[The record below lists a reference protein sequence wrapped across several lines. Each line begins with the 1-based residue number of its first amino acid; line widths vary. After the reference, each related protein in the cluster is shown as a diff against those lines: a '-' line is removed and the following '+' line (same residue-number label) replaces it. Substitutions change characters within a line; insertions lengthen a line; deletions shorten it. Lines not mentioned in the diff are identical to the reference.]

1 MRLNNSIK
9 QAFVNSVLNDTGF
22 EDYTTKIQ
30 DRIKKYFYEIAP
42 PDVKKVYDNPKTQKY
57 IASNSVS
64 MTYGSEYLG
73 WFNTPLIPVDCVV
86 TDMDFLAEIAYL
98 KKQEIEQQQKR
109 WDLQNKLRGVID
121 SFTTVKTARESL
133 PEFCKYLPEVDGNRC
148 KTLPAI
154 AGLVADL
161 KNIGW
166 KTYVSPFGA
175 SVSKKIA

>member
-9 QAFVNSVLNDTGF
+9 QAFVKSVLDDSALV
-22 EDYTTKIQ
+22 DYTTQIN
-30 DRIKKYFYEIAP
+30 DRVKKYFYEIAP
-42 PDVKKVYDNPKTQKY
+42 PDVKKVYDNPKNQKY
-57 IASNSVS
+57 ISSNSVS

-73 WFNTPLIPVDCVV
+73 WFNTPLIPADCVV

-98 KKQEIEQQQKR
+98 KKQEREQQTKR
-109 WDLQNKLRGVID
+109 YDLEAKLRGVID

-161 KNIGW
+161 QNIGW
-166 KTYVSPFGA
+166 KTHTTA
-175 SVSKKIA
+175 

>member
-9 QAFVNSVLNDTGF
+9 QAFVRAVLDDSALV
-22 EDYTTKIQ
+22 DYTTLITDKV
-30 DRIKKYFYEIAP
+30 KKYFYEIAP

-57 IASNSVS
+57 IGQNSVS
-64 MTYGSEYLG
+64 LNYGGNEYLG
-73 WFNTPLIPVDCVV
+73 WFSSPLIPLDCSI

-98 KKQEIEQQQKR
+98 KKQEREQQTKR
-109 WDLQNKLRGVID
+109 YELESKLRGVID

-133 PEFCKYLPEVDGNRC
+133 PEFSKYLPEIDGNRC

-161 KNIGW
+161 QSIGW
-166 KTYVSPFGA
+166 KTHKTA
-175 SVSKKIA
+175 

>member
-9 QAFVNSVLNDTGF
+9 QAFVRAVLDDSALV
-22 EDYTTKIQ
+22 DYTTLIADKV
-30 DRIKKYFYEIAP
+30 KKYFYEIAP

-57 IASNSVS
+57 FVSNSSVNL
-64 MTYGSEYLG
+64 TYGSEYIG
-73 WFNTPLIPVDCVV
+73 WYHCPLIPADFVV

-98 KKQEIEQQQKR
+98 KKQETEQQTKR
-109 WDLQNKLRGVID
+109 WQLESKLRGVID

-133 PEFCKYLPEVDGNRC
+133 PEFSKYLPEIDGNRC

-161 KNIGW
+161 QSIGW
-166 KTYVSPFGA
+166 KTHKTA
-175 SVSKKIA
+175 